1 MRLGKKWIA
10 GLLSVF
16 LIVTIVAGGCAAT
29 AKKSDSANKENSQQ
43 QLAEF
48 KPLSTT
54 GTKVVAEYNGGKV
67 TEGELNRY
75 INIIAFLDPQLGM
88 MMSSMKDKQNQLKA
102 ELAKEYAARQYMV
115 SKIKD
120 DPKYAKEADQTM
132 SDIENGLKNA
142 PQAEGSKAPKNLA
155 DAIKGKG
162 FTKEDLYQFFVNY
175 HKVNEY
181 YDEQMK
187 GEKYDWV
194 KAAHILIAVGDG
206 QNQQPKRS
214 DADAK
219 KRAEEVEKKLAAG
232 GDFAKL
238 AKEYSD
244 DPGSKDNG
252 GVIEGSVD
260 QFVPEFSKACKTLP
274 LNKVSD
280 PVKTSY
286 GYHIIK
292 VLDRQQKSLVDA
304 PDEVKAQ
311 KREEIY
317 NNLVKNDLKFKSFL
331 PEDKK

>member
-10 GLLSVF
+10 GLLALI
-16 LIVTIVAGGCAAT
+16 LIVSIVAGGCAAT
-29 AKKSDSANKENSQQ
+29 QSNQDTADKENSQQ
-43 QLAEF
+43 VTEF

-54 GTKVVAEYNGGKV
+54 GKKVVAEYNGGKV

-75 INIIAFLDPQLGM
+75 INIIAFLDPQLGL
-88 MMSSMKDKQNQLKA
+88 MMSSMKDKQNQLRA

-115 SKIKD
+115 SKVKD
-120 DPKYAKEADQTM
+120 DPKYDKEADQTM

-162 FTKEDLYQFFVNY
+162 FTKEELQQFFVDY

-187 GEKYDWV
+187 GDKYDWV

-238 AKEYSD
+238 AKQYSD

-274 LNKVSD
+274 LNTVSD

-292 VLDRQQKSLVDA
+292 VLDRQQKPIADA
-304 PDEVKAQ
+304 PDDVKAQ

-317 NNLVKNDLKFKSFL
+317 NNLVKSDLKFKSLL
-331 PEDKK
+331 PA